1 MPWQDFSNPASFF
14 FWLVRF
20 NVHISRFHELQ
31 HRMVNGP
38 AYVDNSSCFHFLALF
53 PLPGLGWVRNDLSNG
68 SWVGSFPSEQGQ
80 RCSGGCLLF

>member
-38 AYVDNSSCFHFLALF
+38 ADGLRRQLFLLSLSCPF
-53 PLPGLGWVRNDLSNG
+53 S
-68 SWVGSFPSEQGQ
+68 PSRFRMGEK
-80 RCSGGCLLF
+80 